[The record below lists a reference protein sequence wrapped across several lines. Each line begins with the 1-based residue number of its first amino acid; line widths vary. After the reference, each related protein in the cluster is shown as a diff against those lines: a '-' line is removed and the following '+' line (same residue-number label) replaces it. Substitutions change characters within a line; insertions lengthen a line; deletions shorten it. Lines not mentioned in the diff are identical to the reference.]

1 MTVIDITPQVPR
13 LVACGGIGSL
23 KRGDATPCEHREGI
37 EMGSVLGNLPA
48 SSILL
53 KAEVLRM
60 RITCS
65 GIQVSPVLHLRVQLG
80 LELVSLCPFVNI
92 K

>member
-1 MTVIDITPQVPR
+1 MTVIDITPQVLR
-13 LVACGGIGSL
+13 LVACGGICL